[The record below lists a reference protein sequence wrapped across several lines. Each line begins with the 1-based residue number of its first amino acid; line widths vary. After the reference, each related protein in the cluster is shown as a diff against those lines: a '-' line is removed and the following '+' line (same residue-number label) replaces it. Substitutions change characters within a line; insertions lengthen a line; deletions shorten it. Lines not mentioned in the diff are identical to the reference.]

1 MNRATVSYELD
12 NTLELRI
19 GDLLT
24 LYYLRGGDS
33 WNIIYILIIIS
44 NHLFYNWFMWILI
57 NKFNLVN
64 SFITRAVCKYILY
77 E

>member
-1 MNRATVSYELD
+1 MIVKQGCITNQVNRATVSYELD

-33 WNIIYILIIIS
+33 
-44 NHLFYNWFMWILI
+44 
-57 NKFNLVN
+57 
-64 SFITRAVCKYILY
+64 
-77 E
+77 